1 MSSDKA
7 KKKTAKKPAKKT
19 TKKSTKASTKKTTA
33 KMTTKKT
40 AKPKAE
46 TIVKEGSL
54 IYVDYVGRTRA
65 DGKVFD
71 LTLEDVAKKEG
82 LFREDDR
89 YEPILVAVGSNWLLE
104 AIEDEL
110 VGMKVEETKTID
122 VPPERG
128 AGKRDPS
135 LIKMIAKAKLEKQGV
150 RIAIGEKI
158 TFGREQGVITQ
169 ILGRTA
175 RVDFNPP
182 MAGKT
187 LRFDV
192 TVKGI
197 VSEPNEK
204 VFAVLKRRIPAI
216 PKEKY
221 GVSIKGKT
229 VTVDFPMESRYI
241 EGIQYA
247 EIGVAMDTLKVIPN
261 SEKVKIVVT
270 YERPEKPEDTQ

>member
-1 MSSDKA
+1 MSGEKA
-7 KKKTAKKPAKKT
+7 KKKATKKPAEKT
-19 TKKSTKASTKKTTA
+19 TKKSPKDSTKKTSA
-33 KMTTKKT
+33 KKATKSQV
-40 AKPKAE
+40 E
-46 TIVKEGSL
+46 TVVNEGSL
-54 IYVDYVGRTRA
+54 IYVDYVGKTRA

-104 AIEDEL
+104 AIEEEL

-135 LIKMIAKAKLEKQGV
+135 LVKMIAKAKLEKQGV

-169 ILGRTA
+169 VLGRTA

-197 VSEPNEK
+197 VSEPDEK

-247 EIGVAMDTLKVIPN
+247 EIGVAMDTLKVIPD

-270 YERPEKPEDTQ
+270 YERPEKPAET

>member
-1 MSSDKA
+1 MSSEKA
-7 KKKTAKKPAKKT
+7 KKKATKKPAKKT
-19 TKKSTKASTKKTTA
+19 AKKAPKDSTKKTSA
-33 KMTTKKT
+33 KKTTKSKV
-40 AKPKAE
+40 E
-46 TIVKEGSL
+46 TVVKEGSL
-54 IYVDYVGRTRA
+54 IYVDYVGKTRA
-65 DGKVFD
+65 DGKIFD

-104 AIEDEL
+104 AIEEEL

-135 LIKMIAKAKLEKQGV
+135 LVKMIAKAKLEKQGV
-150 RIAIGEKI
+150 RIAIGERI

-169 ILGRTA
+169 VLGRTA

-216 PKEKY
+216 PQEKY
-221 GVSIKGKT
+221 GVSVKGKT
-229 VTVDFPMESRYI
+229 VTVDFPMESRYV

-247 EIGVAMDTLKVIPN
+247 EIGVAMDTLKVIPD

-270 YERPEKPEDTQ
+270 YERPEKPAET

>member
-1 MSSDKA
+1 MSGEKA
-7 KKKTAKKPAKKT
+7 KKKATKKPAKKT
-19 TKKSTKASTKKTTA
+19 TKKSTKDSTKKTSA
-33 KMTTKKT
+33 KKATKSKVE
-40 AKPKAE
+40 AV
-46 TIVKEGSL
+46 VKEGSL
-54 IYVDYVGRTRA
+54 VYVDYVGKTRA

-104 AIEDEL
+104 AIEEEL

-135 LIKMIAKAKLEKQGV
+135 LVKMIAKAKLEKQGV

-169 ILGRTA
+169 VLGRTA

-197 VSEPNEK
+197 VSEPDEK
-204 VFAVLKRRIPAI
+204 VFAVLRRRIPAI

-247 EIGVAMDTLKVIPN
+247 EIGVAMDTLKVIPD

-270 YERPEKPEDTQ
+270 YERPEKPAET

>member
-1 MSSDKA
+1 MSGEKA
-7 KKKTAKKPAKKT
+7 KKKT
-19 TKKSTKASTKKTTA
+19 TKKSTTK
-33 KMTTKKT
+33 TTKKPAKSAAKKKT
-40 AKPKAE
+40 AAKKAVDVVE
-46 TIVKEGSL
+46 EGSL
-54 IYVDYVGRTRA
+54 IYVDYIGRTKN

-71 LTLEDVAKKEG
+71 LTIEEVAKNEG
-82 LFREDDR
+82 LYRDDDR
-89 YEPILVAVGSNWLLE
+89 YEPILVSVGSNWLLE
-104 AIEDEL
+104 AIEEEL
-110 VGMKVEETKTID
+110 IGMKVDQTKTID
-122 VPPERG
+122 IPPERG

-135 LIKMIAKAKLEKQGV
+135 LIKMIAKAKLEKQGA

-187 LRFDV
+187 LTFDV

-197 VSEPNEK
+197 VSAPDEK

-216 PKEKY
+216 PKDKY
-221 GVSIKGKT
+221 TVSVQSKA
-229 VTVDFPMESRYI
+229 VTIGFPMESRYI

-247 EIGVAMDTLKVIPN
+247 EIGVAMDTLKVIPTAK
-261 SEKVKIVVT
+261 KVDIVIT
-270 YERPEKPEDTQ
+270 YERPEKPAKEE

>member
-1 MSSDKA
+1 MSGEKA
-7 KKKTAKKPAKKT
+7 KKKATKKPAEKT
-19 TKKSTKASTKKTTA
+19 TKKSPKDSTKKTSA
-33 KMTTKKT
+33 KKATKSQV
-40 AKPKAE
+40 E
-46 TIVKEGSL
+46 TVVNEGSL
-54 IYVDYVGRTRA
+54 IYVDYVGKTRA

-104 AIEDEL
+104 AIEEEL

-135 LIKMIAKAKLEKQGV
+135 LVKMIAKAKLEKQGV

-169 ILGRTA
+169 VLGRTA

-197 VSEPNEK
+197 VSEPDEK

-247 EIGVAMDTLKVIPN
+247 EIGVAMDTLRVIPD

-270 YERPEKPEDTQ
+270 YERPEKPAET